1 MIVLQVV
8 LIEIETGFDSALFP
22 EILEFDI
29 EGAVCDYYTRC
40 VTQEIARKKEQVR
53 LDKRQ
58 LNHQNPTKLVDSAE
72 VVER

>member
-1 MIVLQVV
+1 MLSAVIALQVV

-40 VTQEIARKKEQVR
+40 VMQEIARKKGA
-53 LDKRQ
+53 
-58 LNHQNPTKLVDSAE
+58 N
-72 VVER
+72 